1 MESVGADESS
11 STLREKTVIPE
22 EEHRVKQ
29 TVASTFEEK
38 NSTLMGFEEIT
49 VAFKNLIYY
58 RNDLYIYA
66 GS

>member
-22 EEHRVKQ
+22 EEHRFKQ
-29 TVASTFEEK
+29 TAALTSEKK
-38 NSTLMGFEEIT
+38 NSTLMGFEEMT
-49 VAFKNLIYY
+49 AAFKNLVYY
-58 RNDLYIYA
+58 KNDLYIYA

>member
-49 VAFKNLIYY
+49 AAFKNVINY